1 MEKITWRTQRK
12 YFQEFNIIYSKKS
25 LSFTD
30 VQWIVKALYERCKRK
45 KEHLV
50 GDAVHGIIVSVDNI
64 NDKKAY
70 FVKKDHNVH
79 LNIRFTAFWSCGC
92 NVPYIAQ
99 NGTK

>member
-1 MEKITWRTQRK
+1 MERITWRTQRN

-30 VQWIVKALYERCKRK
+30 VQWIVKALYERCKSK

-64 NDKKAY
+64 NDKKAN
-70 FVKKDHNVH
+70 FVKKRITMYIWISDLQLFDHVVVMF
-79 LNIRFTAFWSCGC
+79 RT
-92 NVPYIAQ
+92 
-99 NGTK
+99 

>member
-1 MEKITWRTQRK
+1 MEKIIWRTQRK

-30 VQWIVKALYERCKRK
+30 VQWIVKALYERCKSK

-70 FVKKDHNVH
+70 FVKKRITMYIWISDLLFFDHVVVMF
-79 LNIRFTAFWSCGC
+79 RA
-92 NVPYIAQ
+92 
-99 NGTK
+99 

>member
-25 LSFTD
+25 PSFTD
-30 VQWIVKALYERCKRK
+30 VQWIVKVLYERCKSK

-70 FVKKDHNVH
+70 FVKKRITMYIWISDLLLFDHVVVMF
-79 LNIRFTAFWSCGC
+79 RA
-92 NVPYIAQ
+92 
-99 NGTK
+99 

>member
-25 LSFTD
+25 PSFTD
-30 VQWIVKALYERCKRK
+30 VQWIVKVLYERCKSK

-64 NDKKAY
+64 NDKKAN
-70 FVKKDHNVH
+70 FVKKRITMYIWISDLLLFDHVVVMF
-79 LNIRFTAFWSCGC
+79 RA
-92 NVPYIAQ
+92 
-99 NGTK
+99 

>member
-30 VQWIVKALYERCKRK
+30 VQWIVKALYERCKSQ

-70 FVKKDHNVH
+70 FVKKRITMYIWISDLLLFDHVVVMF
-79 LNIRFTAFWSCGC
+79 RA
-92 NVPYIAQ
+92 
-99 NGTK
+99 

>member
-30 VQWIVKALYERCKRK
+30 VQWIVKALYERCKSK
-45 KEHLV
+45 KELLV

-70 FVKKDHNVH
+70 FVKKRITMYIWISDLLLFDHVVVMF
-79 LNIRFTAFWSCGC
+79 RA
-92 NVPYIAQ
+92 
-99 NGTK
+99 